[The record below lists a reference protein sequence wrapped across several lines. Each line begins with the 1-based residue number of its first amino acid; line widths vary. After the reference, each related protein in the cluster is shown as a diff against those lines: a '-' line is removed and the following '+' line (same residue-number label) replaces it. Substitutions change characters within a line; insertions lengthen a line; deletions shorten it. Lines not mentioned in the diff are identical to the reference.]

1 MSFGQSP
8 TGPANRLGSLEAEL
22 RLDSSEEAEADL
34 RGNWFFK
41 EPKKFRVN
49 NFEIRFSQPDAFSL
63 VEILPQFRRL
73 VLRSDCG
80 HLGLSLGPE
89 APAPGGWSL
98 KMLEIALALNL
109 LTLSTIYDGSS
120 GFEKSSDDVIIVL
133 KTQLILKNIFQLRRK
148 KSVEALNCNWLTAA
162 STNRLCVVVC
172 ACVCVHVREC
182 ACQRLRE
189 RERVKESF
197 FTFHVLIRRERE
209 RKIGSVP

>member
-34 RGNWFFK
+34 RGNWFFT

-49 NFEIRFSQPDAFSL
+49 NFEIRVSQPDAFSL
-63 VEILPQFRRL
+63 VEIFPQFRRL
-73 VLRSDCG
+73 VLRPDCG

-109 LTLSTIYDGSS
+109 LTLSTIFDGSS
-120 GFEKSSDDVIIVL
+120 GFEKSSDDVIVL
-133 KTQLILKNIFQLRRK
+133 KTQLILKNIFQFRRK
-148 KSVEALNCNWLTAA
+148 KI
-162 STNRLCVVVC
+162 
-172 ACVCVHVREC
+172 HI
-182 ACQRLRE
+182 
-189 RERVKESF
+189 F
-197 FTFHVLIRRERE
+197 FYQLFNGLL
-209 RKIGSVP
+209 